1 METKL
6 TYETAVTKLANIV
19 SELEKNTLDIDQ
31 VSKQLQEAQKLLK
44 FCKERLGK
52 VEQDI
57 NKILEDE

>member
-1 METKL
+1 MEKKL

>member
-1 METKL
+1 MEKKL

-31 VSKQLQEAQKLLK
+31 VSEQLQEAQKLLK